1 MRLSL
6 THQLSPKTDGS
17 IGVRWVNFDSA
28 QSARIKNWQS
38 LPPSRTASEAPDMYE
53 PFYHLSGKPFQLS
66 PDPSFF
72 YESRVHRRAYAYLE
86 YGLYQG
92 EGFIVITGEVGAG
105 KTILVRNLLAH
116 LNADQVVAAHLV
128 STQLDADDLLRAV
141 AAALGLPVKGTD
153 KGSLLAELEQFLHQ
167 LAAERKR
174 ALLIV
179 DEAQNL
185 TPRAVEELRML
196 SNFQVG
202 GRALLQS
209 FLIGQP
215 ELRRILQG
223 PDMQQFRQRVI
234 ASYHLSPLD
243 SIETQAYIQHRLKQV
258 GWVGDP
264 KLEDDAYDAIFAFT
278 EGIPRRINLVCNRLL
293 LAGFLNEKH
302 VLDAAD
308 VEMVAREIQE
318 ELGGVGRPDQ
328 AIEGDDRPGQRGA
341 PPGQAADAQ
350 SEWDASLEDLEN
362 RAPRRS
368 EASPDGSELLAR
380 VSRLEKAVTRVLDML
395 RRRPG

>member
-1 MRLSL
+1 
-6 THQLSPKTDGS
+6 
-17 IGVRWVNFDSA
+17 
-28 QSARIKNWQS
+28 
-38 LPPSRTASEAPDMYE
+38 MYE

-105 KTILVRNLLAH
+105 KTILVHNLLAH
-116 LNADQVVAAHLV
+116 LNADEVIAAHLV
-128 STQLDADDLLRAV
+128 STQLDADALLRAV
-141 AAALGLPVKGTD
+141 AAALGLPAKGTD
-153 KGSLLAELEQFLHQ
+153 KGSLLAEVEQYLHQ
-167 LAAERKR
+167 LAGEGRR

-196 SNFQVG
+196 SNFQVK

-215 ELRRILQG
+215 QLRRILQG

-258 GWVGDP
+258 DWAGDP
-264 KLEDDAYDAIFAFT
+264 RIEEAAYDAIFAFT

-308 VEMVAREIQE
+308 VDMVCKELQE
-318 ELGGVGRPDQ
+318 ELGTIGRPGELVDV
-328 AIEGDDRPGQRGA
+328 P
-341 PPGQAADAQ
+341 
-350 SEWDASLEDLEN
+350 
-362 RAPRRS
+362 S
-368 EASPDGSELLAR
+368 EAHDLSARSQVTDDPIESFVAGTQPRDDFVTDSPLLAR
-380 VSRLEKAVTRVLDML
+380 VSRLERALARVLEML
-395 RRRPG
+395 RRRSA

>member
-1 MRLSL
+1 
-6 THQLSPKTDGS
+6 
-17 IGVRWVNFDSA
+17 
-28 QSARIKNWQS
+28 
-38 LPPSRTASEAPDMYE
+38 MYE

-105 KTILVRNLLAH
+105 KTILVHNLLAH
-116 LNADQVVAAHLV
+116 LNPDQVIAAHLV
-128 STQLDADDLLRAV
+128 STQLDADALLRAV
-141 AAALGLPVKGTD
+141 AAALGLLTKGTD
-153 KGSLLAELEQFLHQ
+153 KGSLLAEVEQYLHQ
-167 LAAERKR
+167 LAGEGKR

-196 SNFQVG
+196 SNFQVK

-215 ELRRILQG
+215 QLRHILQG

-243 SIETQAYIQHRLKQV
+243 AIETQAYIQHRLKQV
-258 GWVGDP
+258 GWAGDP
-264 KLEDDAYDAIFAFT
+264 RLEESAYDAIFAFT

-302 VLDAAD
+302 VLDSTD
-308 VEMVAREIQE
+308 VDTVSTEIQE
-318 ELGGVGRPDQ
+318 ELGAIGRPGERGDVPSDGRQ
-328 AIEGDDRPGQRGA
+328 HSGQVADDLLESFVTGAQPRDDFAID
-341 PPGQAADAQ
+341 PPI
-350 SEWDASLEDLEN
+350 
-362 RAPRRS
+362 
-368 EASPDGSELLAR
+368 LAR
-380 VSRLEKAVTRVLDML
+380 VSRLERAVARLLDML
-395 RRRPG
+395 RRRST

>member
-1 MRLSL
+1 
-6 THQLSPKTDGS
+6 
-17 IGVRWVNFDSA
+17 
-28 QSARIKNWQS
+28 
-38 LPPSRTASEAPDMYE
+38 MYE
-53 PFYHLSGKPFQLS
+53 PFYRLSGKPFQLS

-105 KTILVRNLLAH
+105 KTILVHNLLAH
-116 LNADQVVAAHLV
+116 LNAEQVVAAHLV

-141 AAALGLPVKGTD
+141 AAAFGLPAKGTD
-153 KGSLLAELEQFLHQ
+153 KGSLLAEVEQFLHQ
-167 LAAERKR
+167 LAAERRR

-196 SNFQVG
+196 SNFQMG

-243 SIETQAYIQHRLKQV
+243 PIETQAYIQHRLKQV

-264 KLEDDAYDAIFAFT
+264 EIVETAYDAIFAFT

-302 VLDAAD
+302 VLDQED
-308 VEMVAREIQE
+308 VDLVAREIQE
-318 ELGGVGRPDQ
+318 ELGGVGRPGELDEMQ
-328 AIEGDDRPGQRGA
+328 DSARANPAEH
-341 PPGQAADAQ
+341 AAMADSR
-350 SEWDASLEDLEN
+350 SEWGESLEDMEGGE
-362 RAPRRS
+362 RPSREGAT
-368 EASPDGSELLAR
+368 EASQLLVR
-380 VSRLEKAVTRVLDML
+380 VSRLEKAVTRVLEML
-395 RRRPG
+395 RRRSG

>member
-1 MRLSL
+1 MYEAFYRLS
-6 THQLSPKTDGS
+6 G
-17 IGVRWVNFDSA
+17 A
-28 QSARIKNWQS
+28 
-38 LPPSRTASEAPDMYE
+38 
-53 PFYHLSGKPFQLS
+53 PFQLS

-72 YESRVHRRAYAYLE
+72 YESQVHRRAYAYLE

-105 KTILVRNLLAH
+105 KTMLVRNLLAH
-116 LNADQVVAAHLV
+116 LNAERVVAAHLV

-141 AAALGLPVKGTD
+141 AASLGLPSKGTD
-153 KGSLLAELEQFLHQ
+153 KASLLTELERFLRR
-167 LAAERKR
+167 LATENRR

-196 SNFQVG
+196 SNFQG
-202 GRALLQS
+202 EAKALLQS

-215 ELRRILQG
+215 ELRRTLRG

-234 ASYHLSPLD
+234 ASYHIGALD
-243 SIETQAYIQHRLKQV
+243 QRDTEAYIQHRLKQV
-258 GWVGDP
+258 GWAGDP
-264 KLEDDAYDAIFAFT
+264 KIEEDAYPAVFSFT
-278 EGIPRRINLVCNRLL
+278 KGIPRSINLVCNRLL

-318 ELGGVGRPDQ
+318 ELGDVGRRDELARGEDMAKGYRVEPKQ
-328 AIEGDDRPGQRGA
+328 AIDARVVLEGPLEEGAQTERPTDHPRTD
-341 PPGQAADAQ
+341 P
-350 SEWDASLEDLEN
+350 SEV
-362 RAPRRS
+362 
-368 EASPDGSELLAR
+368 LAR
-380 VSRLEKAVTRVLDML
+380 VSRLERVVACVLEML
-395 RRRPG
+395 RRRSG

>member
-1 MRLSL
+1 
-6 THQLSPKTDGS
+6 
-17 IGVRWVNFDSA
+17 
-28 QSARIKNWQS
+28 
-38 LPPSRTASEAPDMYE
+38 MYE
-53 PFYHLSGKPFQLS
+53 PFYRLSGKPFQLS

-105 KTILVRNLLAH
+105 KTLLVRNLLEH

-141 AAALGLPVKGTD
+141 AASLGLPIKGSD
-153 KGSLLAELEQFLHQ
+153 KASLLAELEQFLHR
-167 LAAERKR
+167 LATGRKR

-215 ELRRILQG
+215 ELRRTLQG

-234 ASYHLSPLD
+234 ASYHLSRLD
-243 SIETQAYIQHRLKQV
+243 SLETQAYIQHRLKQV

-264 KLEDDAYDAIFAFT
+264 KLEDDAYAAIFAFT
-278 EGIPRRINLVCNRLL
+278 DGIPRRINLVCNRLL
-293 LAGFLNEKH
+293 LAGFLSEKH

-308 VEMVAREIQE
+308 VEMVGREMSE
-318 ELGGVGRPDQ
+318 ELGLVGRPDQ
-328 AIEGDDRPGQRGA
+328 LDEKPRQQLETEVVPGQTVDLQVKWDEPFEEMR
-341 PPGQAADAQ
+341 QDA
-350 SEWDASLEDLEN
+350 
-362 RAPRRS
+362 RS
-368 EASPDGSELLAR
+368 GDHASELLVRLSR
-380 VSRLEKAVTRVLDML
+380 VERALTRVLTML
-395 RRRPG
+395 RRRSG

>member
-1 MRLSL
+1 
-6 THQLSPKTDGS
+6 
-17 IGVRWVNFDSA
+17 
-28 QSARIKNWQS
+28 
-38 LPPSRTASEAPDMYE
+38 MYE
-53 PFYHLSGKPFQLS
+53 PFYGLSGKPFQLS

-105 KTILVRNLLAH
+105 KTILVHNLLAH

-141 AAALGLPVKGTD
+141 AAALGLSARGTD
-153 KGSLLAELEQFLHQ
+153 KGSLLAEVEQFLHQ
-167 LAAERKR
+167 LAAEGRR

-202 GRALLQS
+202 GKALLQS
-209 FLIGQP
+209 FLVGQP

-223 PDMQQFRQRVI
+223 PDMQQFRQRII

-243 SIETQAYIQHRLKQV
+243 FVESKAYIQHRLKQV
-258 GWVGDP
+258 GWLGDP
-264 KLEDDAYDAIFAFT
+264 QIDEPAYEAIFAFT
-278 EGIPRRINLVCNRLL
+278 EGIPRRINLLSNRLL

-302 VLDAAD
+302 VLDASD
-308 VEMVAREIQE
+308 VQSVAQEIAE
-318 ELGGVGRPDQ
+318 ELGSVGRPGENAQQ
-328 AIEGDDRPGQRGA
+328 ARLEPPSTRTGHDDLTQWDESLA
-341 PPGQAADAQ
+341 ETEETEQARRHSPTDT
-350 SEWDASLEDLEN
+350 N
-362 RAPRRS
+362 R
-368 EASPDGSELLAR
+368 LLAR
-380 VSRLEKAVTRVLDML
+380 VSRLEKAVTRVLEML
-395 RRRPG
+395 RRRS

>member
-1 MRLSL
+1 
-6 THQLSPKTDGS
+6 
-17 IGVRWVNFDSA
+17 V
-28 QSARIKNWQS
+28 
-38 LPPSRTASEAPDMYE
+38 YE
-53 PFYHLSGKPFQLS
+53 PFYHFSGKPFQLS

-92 EGFIVITGEVGAG
+92 EGFIVITGDVGAG
-105 KTILVRNLLAH
+105 KTILVHNLLAH

-141 AAALGLPVKGTD
+141 AAGLGLSGKGTD
-153 KGSLLAELEQFLHQ
+153 KGSLLAEVEQFLHR
-167 LAAERKR
+167 LAAEGKR

-196 SNFQVG
+196 SNYQVD

-215 ELRRILQG
+215 QLRRIMQD

-243 SIETQAYIQHRLKQV
+243 RAETQAYIQHRLKQV
-258 GWVGDP
+258 GWADDP
-264 KLEDDAYDAIFAFT
+264 QIVESAYDAIFDFS

-302 VLDAAD
+302 ILDTPD
-308 VEMVAREIQE
+308 VETVVAEIQE
-318 ELGGVGRPDQ
+318 ELGDAGRPELTETPHGVDEHRAENKQAVHDQ
-328 AIEGDDRPGQRGA
+328 SGPEGPLGPIESGTSPTGRAISDTYQ
-341 PPGQAADAQ
+341 
-350 SEWDASLEDLEN
+350 
-362 RAPRRS
+362 
-368 EASPDGSELLAR
+368 LLAR
-380 VSRLEKAVTRVLDML
+380 VSRLEKAVTRLLDML
-395 RRRPG
+395 RRRSG

>member
-1 MRLSL
+1 
-6 THQLSPKTDGS
+6 
-17 IGVRWVNFDSA
+17 
-28 QSARIKNWQS
+28 
-38 LPPSRTASEAPDMYE
+38 MYE

-72 YESRVHRRAYAYLE
+72 YGSRVHKRAYAYLE

-105 KTILVRNLLAH
+105 KTILVHNLLAH
-116 LNADQVVAAHLV
+116 LNPDQVVAAHLV

-141 AAALGLPVKGTD
+141 ATALGLPAKGTD
-153 KGSLLAELEQFLHQ
+153 KGSLLAEVEQFLQQ
-167 LAAERKR
+167 LARDRKH

-209 FLIGQP
+209 FLVGQP

-223 PDMQQFRQRVI
+223 PDMQQFRQRII

-243 SIETQAYIQHRLKQV
+243 AVETRAYIEHRLKQV
-258 GWVGDP
+258 GWTGDP
-264 KLEDDAYDAIFAFT
+264 RIEDSAHEAIFTFT

-302 VLDAAD
+302 VLDAED
-308 VEMVAREIQE
+308 VQMVAVEIQE
-318 ELGGVGRPDQ
+318 ELGPVGRPDDPEQEGVQ
-328 AIEGDDRPGQRGA
+328 ARGQAGAEDSFDLHAEWKSGMGLDHDDRLIHDER
-341 PPGQAADAQ
+341 AD
-350 SEWDASLEDLEN
+350 S
-362 RAPRRS
+362 
-368 EASPDGSELLAR
+368 SPLLAR
-380 VSRLEKAVTRVLDML
+380 VDRLEKAVTRVLDML
-395 RRRPG
+395 RRKAS

>member
-1 MRLSL
+1 
-6 THQLSPKTDGS
+6 
-17 IGVRWVNFDSA
+17 
-28 QSARIKNWQS
+28 
-38 LPPSRTASEAPDMYE
+38 MYE
-53 PFYHLSGKPFQLS
+53 PFYRLSGKPFQLS
-66 PDPSFF
+66 PDPAFF
-72 YESRVHRRAYAYLE
+72 YDSRVHKRAYAYLE

-105 KTILVRNLLAH
+105 KTILVRNLLDH
-116 LNADQVVAAHLV
+116 LNPEQVVAAHLV
-128 STQLDADDLLRAV
+128 STQLDADDLLRSV
-141 AAALGLPVKGTD
+141 AAAFGLPVKGTD
-153 KGSLLAELEQFLHQ
+153 KGSLLSEVEQFLHR
-167 LAAERKR
+167 LAAEKKR

-185 TPRAVEELRML
+185 TARAVEELRML

-243 SIETQAYIQHRLKQV
+243 AAETQAYIEHRLKQV
-258 GWVGDP
+258 GWAGDP
-264 KLEDDAYDAIFAFT
+264 KLEADAYEAIFAFT
-278 EGIPRRINLVCNRLL
+278 AGIPRRINLTCNRLL

-308 VEMVAREIQE
+308 VEMVAREINE
-318 ELGGVGRPDQ
+318 EMGSVGRPDRLAEAENESASDHVEPTLGIQ
-328 AIEGDDRPGQRGA
+328 SLEELEHKAISTGAAEGDA
-341 PPGQAADAQ
+341 
-350 SEWDASLEDLEN
+350 
-362 RAPRRS
+362 
-368 EASPDGSELLAR
+368 SELIAR

-395 RRRPG
+395 RRRD